1 MHALVAFA
9 IGPVGRYVV
18 LAGLLLAL
26 CGGTYLKI
34 KSDIRAQEEAAR
46 VRAAQQRI
54 IEMEKRNGAF
64 RNLEARERCLV
75 FARDS
80 GLQPAICD

>member
-34 KSDIRAQEEAAR
+34 KSDILAAERARIVEKERAHEAA
-46 VRAAQQRI
+46 A
-54 IEMEKRNGAF
+54 KRELDRLNGGD
-64 RNLEARERCLV
+64 R
-75 FARDS
+75 S
-80 GLQPAICD
+80 GVSGFDRK